1 MATTQRNFILG
12 KMNKEL
18 DERLIKN
25 GEYTDALNVKIM
37 ASGGSNDGTVRLSY
51 GNTQLTS
58 IEVGNLPLH
67 DDAKCIGTFEDGS
80 EDTIYWFITTP
91 FIGGQA
97 CNRADLIVSFNTR
110 LNVLNYH
117 VVSTQSIEDATRT
130 TLNFSPDKL
139 ITSINKVGDLL
150 FFTDGI
156 NPPRKINVTRSYGQ
170 SNQAVN
176 YLDVINEDELM
187 VIKAPPSQAPVA
199 KGLTLGTD
207 DNFLE
212 DKFVSF
218 AYRYKYIDGEYSA
231 TSQFSQAVFGAK
243 PFNLAVATGD
253 NEGAVNLFD
262 AVELTYNSGGDQ
274 VVGVD
279 ILYKEMNNN
288 IIKIAERIDKSTA
301 ALTNNQDY
309 TFSFDGKQTY
319 TVLNSSEILRLYDNV
334 PLTAEAQTIMSNRLV
349 YGNYVEG
356 NDMTTASGEKVSI
369 DYDAYMAHSFQGFH
383 EIQTDVVGIHNKTIG
398 GHNEIVP
405 CQVRIDVN
413 PDLMVAGNVLD
424 ISIEFK
430 SSDTISHGNT
440 VIIPPTVVNFSYTL
454 LQNFDSAHHLCTNAD
469 FKAKIGTLDSI
480 KKVYDPANPTSTDL
494 ACAGATLTDIVN
506 CAVTSPS
513 LYATG
518 HDVDNEPIGL
528 ASNWVLDHFFLQLPV
543 MHFVNDLA
551 NPTSNG
557 YGYLEALNVDAQIL
571 APGNGK
577 TLKSNRGYEAAM
589 IYMDKYGRSSTP
601 QVSGNSNASTTHADS
616 TTINHINVNIPPSQ
630 VAPSW
635 ANRYKFVL
643 KQTED
648 LYDTIYSTTYFRSGG
663 SGDTYFLLE
672 GENAAKVE
680 KGDRLFVKKDIE
692 GALSRSVP
700 VTVLDKSVEEE
711 GFRTFYDAANIA
723 VIAPTG
729 VYMKVNSSSFSS
741 EITAEGAEEVPVVD
755 GKSLGWTTDE
765 ESMFPTAKF
774 GPFVGSI
781 EGGTRVALDINFKRR
796 GPSDG
801 NNLCERRIYELD
813 QVLTVSRDYD
823 SFAEWW
829 VGDDIKGTL
838 NYGVEEV
845 GGEGGPIFNEMAN
858 PGYIMTRAD
867 YDAGQM
873 PHSLDTN
880 YYQFVVELDGSVY
893 LYARGTRSC
902 GSSLKKR
909 STVSGSITISPVGGA
924 IVFETEGQL
933 SPDDV
938 WYENEESFEIVDGLH
953 MGNVA
958 NQTANIGAQLRLS
971 FSNAVVFGDGI
982 ESMKI
987 NDSIIGN
994 KMNLGHRVH
1003 GTQNIDFKKAHRFAD
1018 LTYSGVVNDESNINK
1033 LNEFNGGLLN
1043 FKALEDSF
1051 GDIKIIDARR
1061 TDILVLQEDK
1071 VSTVMAGKNLL
1082 SMSDA
1087 VKGGALVAVPEVL
1100 GQQLARSEEYGI
1112 SNNPESYC
1120 TSGGVRYFTDV
1131 KRGAVL
1137 QMKGDVLTNLADA
1150 GMTTFFK
1157 DSFTEDSRTSKI
1169 GGYDSFSQEYVL
1181 HNAVASVNDTEVVAI
1196 PCGSS
1201 VSLSLE
1207 AAEQVSFTVG
1217 YGENIGD
1224 AVTNITTTDGAFIT
1238 MQCLVPDASPMS
1250 HSYSGAGLHTATCA
1264 KTNRTEE
1271 NILYT
1276 FTSDIDTTINVE
1288 FACIVPVE
1296 YTVVQVVLT
1305 DASNSKETTVA
1316 RYSTERSGYSSS
1328 IIDSPVNFGLYSDT
1342 NTIVSLD
1349 RHLTGFRG
1357 EGAIPLGGDTINV
1370 GVVKKQYETFPY
1382 QPASNRILAIQ
1393 LASAFDITVPANL
1406 EALVGVATE
1415 VTNVAEILNPNGD
1428 IEFGGDFVLSSVAGT
1443 HLYIIYDLRTFN
1455 ESLISYDATT
1465 VEEACC
1471 NQECESGTCGT
1482 YRLGN
1487 GRTASVTF
1495 THTDCAGAAATTILI
1510 GGASLDVCSTT
1521 YPVPSVSSDKIL
1533 ITLMNCNCS

>member
-1 MATTQRNFILG
+1 
-12 KMNKEL
+12 MNKEL

-67 DDAKCIGTFEDGS
+67 ADAKCIGTFEDGG

-91 FIGGQA
+91 FDGGQT
-97 CNRADLIVSFNTR
+97 CGRADLIVSFNTR
-110 LNVLNYH
+110 LSVLNYH
-117 VVSTQSIEDATRT
+117 VVSTQSTEVATQT

-150 FFTDGI
+150 FFTDGV
-156 NPPRKINVTRSYGQ
+156 NPPRKINVTRAYGQ
-170 SNQAVN
+170 STNAVN

-187 VIKAPPSQAPVA
+187 VIKAPPTTAPTA
-199 KGLTLGTD
+199 KGLTIGTD

-253 NEGAVNLFD
+253 NEGAANIFD
-262 AVELTYNSGGDQ
+262 AVELTYNSGGID
-274 VVGVD
+274 VVGID

-288 IIKIAERIDKSTA
+288 IIKIAERIDKNTA

-309 TFSFDGKQTY
+309 TFNFDGKQTF

-356 NDMTTASGEKVSI
+356 NDMTTASGEDVSV

-383 EIQTDVVGIHNKTIG
+383 EIAADAVGVHNKTIG
-398 GHNEIVP
+398 GHNETVP
-405 CQVRIDVN
+405 CQVRIDVD
-413 PDLMVAGNVLD
+413 PELMVAGNVLD
-424 ISIEFK
+424 ISLEFK
-430 SSDTISHGNT
+430 SSDTIYHGNT
-440 VIIPPTVVNFSYTL
+440 VTIPSTVVNFSYTL

-480 KKVYDPANPTSTDL
+480 KKVYDPANPTSTDTS
-494 ACAGATLTDIVN
+494 CAGATLTDIVN

-518 HDVDNEPIGL
+518 HDVDNEPIRIV
-528 ASNWVLDHFFLQLPV
+528 SNWTLDHFFLQLPV
-543 MHFVNDLA
+543 MHFVDDLV
-551 NPTSNG
+551 NPTNNS
-557 YGYLEALNVDAQIL
+557 YGYLEATGVDVQIL

-601 QVSGNSNASTTHADS
+601 QVSSNSNASTTHADS
-616 TTINHINVNIPPSQ
+616 TTINHINVNIPTSQ

-635 ANRYKFVL
+635 ATRYKFVL

-672 GENAAKVE
+672 GENAAKIE

-711 GFRTFYDAANIA
+711 GFRTFYDAANVA
-723 VIAPTG
+723 VVAPSG

-741 EITAEGAEEVPVVD
+741 EVTAEGATEVPVVD
-755 GKSLGWTTDE
+755 GKSLGWSTNE
-765 ESMFPTAKF
+765 ESMFPTAVF

-796 GPSDG
+796 GVSDG
-801 NNLCERRIYELD
+801 NNLCERRRYDLE
-813 QVLTVSRDYD
+813 QVLTASRDYD

-858 PGYIMTRAD
+858 PGFIMTKAD

-873 PHSLDTN
+873 PHSVETN
-880 YYQFVVELDGSVY
+880 YYQFVDDGGEIY
-893 LYARGTRSC
+893 LYVRGTRSC

-909 STVSGSITISPVGGA
+909 STVSGSITLSPVGGA

-938 WYENEESFEIVDGLH
+938 WYENEESFEIVGGLH

-958 NQTANIGAQLRLS
+958 NQTAQVGAQLRLS

-987 NDSIIGN
+987 HDSIIGN

-1051 GDIKIIDARR
+1051 GEIKVIDARK

-1087 VKGGALVAVPEVL
+1087 VKGGALVAVPDVL
-1100 GQQLARSEEYGI
+1100 GQQMARNEEYGI

-1137 QMKGDVLTNLADA
+1137 QMKGDQLINIADA

-1157 DSFTEDSRTSKI
+1157 DSFTADARTLKI
-1169 GGYDSFSQEYVL
+1169 GGYDSFSNEYVL
-1181 HNAVASVNDTEVVAI
+1181 HNATAINTVENIDI

-1201 VSLSLE
+1201 VDLNLE
-1207 AAEQVSFTVG
+1207 ASEQVSFVVN
-1217 YGENIGD
+1217 YGDSIGD
-1224 AVTNITTTDGAFIT
+1224 AITNITTTDGAFIT
-1238 MQCLVPDASPMS
+1238 LQCIVPNTSPVS
-1250 HSYSGAGLHTATCA
+1250 HSYSGVGVHSATCA
-1264 KTNRTEE
+1264 KTDRTEG

-1276 FTSDIDTTINVE
+1276 ITSDIATTISIN
-1288 FACIVPVE
+1288 FDCIVPVE

-1305 DASNSKETTVA
+1305 DASNSGETTVA
-1316 RYSTERSGYSSS
+1316 RYSTARSGYNST
-1328 IIDSPVNFGLYSDT
+1328 IVDSPVNFGFYGDT

-1349 RHLTGFRG
+1349 RHLTGIRG
-1357 EGAIPLGGDTINV
+1357 EGAIPLSGDTINV
-1370 GVVKKQYETFPY
+1370 GVIKKQYETFAY
-1382 QPASNRILAIQ
+1382 QPTSNRILARQ
-1393 LASAFDITVPANL
+1393 LSSDFDVTIPANL

-1415 VTNVAEILNPNGD
+1415 VANVTEVLNPNGD
-1428 IEFGGDFVLSSVAGT
+1428 IEFGGDFTLSSASGT

-1471 NQECESGTCGT
+1471 NQECEAGTCGT
-1482 YRLGN
+1482 YRLDN
-1487 GRTASVTF
+1487 GRTTSVTF
-1495 THTDCAGAAATTILI
+1495 THTDCAGA
-1510 GGASLDVCSTT
+1510 GASTVLSGGDSISVCSTT
-1521 YPVPSVSSDKIL
+1521 YPASSVASDRIL
-1533 ITLMNCNCS
+1533 ITLMDCNCS

>member
-1 MATTQRNFILG
+1 
-12 KMNKEL
+12 MNKEL
-18 DERLIKN
+18 DERLVKN
-25 GEYTDALNVKIM
+25 GEYVDALNAKIM
-37 ASGGSNDGTVRLSY
+37 ASGGSNDGTLRLSY

-58 IEVGNLPLH
+58 IEVGGLPLH
-67 DDAKCIGTFEDGS
+67 DDAKCIGTFEEGG
-80 EDTIYWFITTP
+80 EDTVYWFITTP
-91 FIGGQA
+91 FIGGQT

-117 VVSTQSIEDATRT
+117 VVSTQSTEVATQT
-130 TLNFSPDKL
+130 TLNFSPDNL

-150 FFTDGI
+150 FFTDGV
-156 NPPRKINVTRSYGQ
+156 NPPRKINVTRTYGKS
-170 SNQAVN
+170 SNAVN

-187 VIKAPPSQAPVA
+187 VIKAPPSQAPAA

-253 NEGAVNLFD
+253 NEGAVNIFD
-262 AVELTYNSGGDQ
+262 AVDITYNSGSDQ
-274 VVGVD
+274 VIGID

-288 IIKIAERIDKSTA
+288 IIKIAERIDKNTA

-383 EIQTDVVGIHNKTIG
+383 EIAADVVGVHNKTIG
-398 GHNEIVP
+398 GHNETVP

-430 SSDTISHGNT
+430 SSDTIFHGNT
-440 VIIPPTVVNFSYTL
+440 VVVPPTLVNFSYTL

-480 KKVYDPANPTSTDL
+480 KKVYDPANPTSTDTS
-494 ACAGATLTDIVN
+494 CAGATLTDIVN

-528 ASNWVLDHFFLQLPV
+528 VSNWVLDHFFLQLPV
-543 MHFVNDLA
+543 LHFVNDLA
-551 NPTSNG
+551 NPTSNS
-557 YGYLEALNVDAQIL
+557 YGYLEATGVDVQLL

-601 QVSGNSNASTTHADS
+601 QVSSNSNASTTHADS
-616 TTINHINVNIPPSQ
+616 TTINHINVSIPASQ
-630 VAPSW
+630 IAPSW
-635 ANRYKFVL
+635 ATRYKFVL

-700 VTVLDKSVEEE
+700 VTVLDKTVEEE
-711 GFRTFYDAANIA
+711 GFRTFYDAANVA
-723 VIAPTG
+723 VVAPTG

-741 EITAEGAEEVPVVD
+741 EVSAEGAIEVPVVD

-796 GPSDG
+796 GVSDG
-801 NNLCERRIYELD
+801 NNLCERRRYDLE
-813 QVLTVSRDYD
+813 QVLTVSRDYN

-845 GGEGGPIFNEMAN
+845 GGEGGEIYNLMAN
-858 PGYIMTRAD
+858 PGFIMTKAD

-873 PHSLDTN
+873 PHSVDTN
-880 YYQFVVELDGSVY
+880 YYQFINDGGAIY
-893 LYARGTRSC
+893 LYVRGTRSC

-909 STVSGSITISPVGGA
+909 STVSGSITLSPVGGA

-938 WYENEESFEIVDGLH
+938 WYENEESFEIAGGLH

-958 NQTANIGAQLRLS
+958 NQTAQVGAQLRLS
-971 FSNAVVFGDGI
+971 FSNAVVFGDGV

-987 NDSIIGN
+987 HDSIIGN

-1051 GDIKIIDARR
+1051 GEIKVIDARR

-1082 SMSDA
+1082 SMSDS
-1087 VKGGALVAVPEVL
+1087 VKGGALVAVPDVL
-1100 GQQLARSEEYGI
+1100 GQQLARNEEYGI

-1157 DSFTEDSRTSKI
+1157 DSFTTDARTSKI
-1169 GGYDSFSQEYVL
+1169 GGYDAFSQEYVL
-1181 HNAVASVNDTEVVAI
+1181 HNANASVANTQVVDI

-1207 AAEQVSFTVG
+1207 AAEQVSFTIN
-1217 YGENIGD
+1217 YGDTIGD
-1224 AVTNITTTDGAFIT
+1224 AITNITTTDGAFIT
-1238 MQCLVPDASPMS
+1238 LQCTVPDASPIS
-1250 HSYSGAGLHTATCA
+1250 HSYTGAGLHTSTCA
-1264 KTNRTEE
+1264 KTNRVEE

-1276 FTSDIDTTINVE
+1276 FTSDIATTINIE
-1288 FACIVPVE
+1288 FDCIVPVE

-1305 DASNSKETTVA
+1305 DASNSGETTVA
-1316 RYSTERSGYSSS
+1316 RYSTERNGYNST
-1328 IIDSPVNFGLYSDT
+1328 IVDSPVNFGFYGDT

-1349 RHLTGFRG
+1349 RHLTGTRG
-1357 EGAIPLGGDTINV
+1357 DGAIPLAGDTINV
-1370 GVVKKQYETFPY
+1370 GVIKKQYETFAY
-1382 QPASNRILAIQ
+1382 QPTSNRILARQ
-1393 LASAFDITVPANL
+1393 LLSDFDVTIPANL
-1406 EALVGVATE
+1406 EALVGVSAE
-1415 VTNVAEILNPNGD
+1415 VTNVTEILNPNGD
-1428 IEFGGDFVLSSVAGT
+1428 IEFGGDFVLSSLGGS

-1482 YRLGN
+1482 YRLDN
-1487 GRTASVTF
+1487 GRTTSVTF
-1495 THTDCAGAAATTILI
+1495 THTDCAGAGATTTLL
-1510 GGASLDVCSTT
+1510 GGASIDVCSTT
-1521 YPVPSVSSDKIL
+1521 FPASSVASDRIL